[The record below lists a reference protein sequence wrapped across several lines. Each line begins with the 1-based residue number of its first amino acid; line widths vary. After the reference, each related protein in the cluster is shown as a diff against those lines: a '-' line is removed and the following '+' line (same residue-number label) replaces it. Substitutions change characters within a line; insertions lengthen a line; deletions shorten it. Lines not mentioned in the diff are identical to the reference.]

1 MKFARIVFRVA
12 AVYGFLV
19 LVPLY
24 FLMER
29 MGQDAPPPI
38 THAEFY
44 YGFVGLALVWQA
56 VFWLIAS
63 DPLRYRPIMP
73 VAILEKVAYALPA
86 LILYAQGRLA
96 PSMLWTAMADAVLG
110 VFFAAAWIRTG
121 GEARAKRQSA
131 V

>member
-1 MKFARIVFRVA
+1 MKFARIVFRIA

-19 LVPLY
+19 LLPLY

-63 DPLRYRPIMP
+63 DPLRYRPIIS
-73 VAILEKVAYALPA
+73 VAVLEKAAYAVPA
-86 LILYAQGRLA
+86 FILYFQGRLA
-96 PSMLWTAMADAVLG
+96 PSMLLTAGADAVLG
-110 VFFAAAWIRTG
+110 VFFAAAYIWTG
-121 GEARAKRQSA
+121 GEARARRQAA